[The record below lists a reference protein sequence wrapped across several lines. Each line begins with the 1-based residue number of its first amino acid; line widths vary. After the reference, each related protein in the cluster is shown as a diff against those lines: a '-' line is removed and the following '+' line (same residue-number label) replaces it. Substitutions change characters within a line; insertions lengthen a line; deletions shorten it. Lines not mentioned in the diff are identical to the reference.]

1 MRNYNFMRPI
11 LILLVAFFCYNLTI
25 LIGTLFG
32 MSEQSAENVAY
43 VVMVIGAI
51 ITFTPEPAERTE
63 KINHG
68 DQDVPYDFVT
78 DKRNSYGYVLF

>member
-1 MRNYNFMRPI
+1 MRPI

-51 ITFTPEPAERTE
+51 LAFLRLNRQKEQ
-63 KINHG
+63 K
-68 DQDVPYDFVT
+68 
-78 DKRNSYGYVLF
+78 K